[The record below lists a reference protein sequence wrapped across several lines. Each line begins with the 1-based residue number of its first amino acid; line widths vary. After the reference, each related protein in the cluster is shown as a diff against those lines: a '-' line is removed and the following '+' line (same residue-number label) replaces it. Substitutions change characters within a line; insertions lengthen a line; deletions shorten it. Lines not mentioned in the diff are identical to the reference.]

1 MFKKIMKILLLIVI
15 IGSLS
20 SVNAGNLCLDSYW
33 GQVAS
38 YHVSDLTTNEL
49 IISKQI
55 SAGIEKNKNI
65 DDSHL
70 GHKLL
75 ITCDFY
81 TGYDPDQISVYV
93 NSYNG
98 IWINVYAEGFLRFF
112 DRQEKRINR
121 LSVEYGNHWQGNVYN
136 STFIIP
142 V

>member
-1 MFKKIMKILLLIVI
+1 LFKKITILLILVLV
-15 IGSLS
+15 SLG

-55 SAGIEKNKNI
+55 SCGIEKNKNI
-65 DDSHL
+65 DDSHI

-93 NSYNG
+93 DSYNG
-98 IWINVYAEGFLRFF
+98 IWINVYAEGTIRSNSCDNDLY
-112 DRQEKRINR
+112 
-121 LSVEYGNHWQGNVYN
+121 VEYGNYWQGHTKR
-136 STFIIP
+136 SAFTIP